1 MRETN
6 ELNEKLQVLI
16 LCTANSA
23 RSQMG
28 EGLLR
33 RLAGDKMD
41 VFSAGS
47 RSSRVN
53 PVAIEA
59 MRARGIDISSHTS
72 DHLERYLTKE
82 FDYVITV
89 CDKAAET
96 CPLFPGAAKR
106 IHWGIPDPS
115 AVDGGERD
123 ILNSFIAVRDSLEAK
138 LGEWLKSLSV

>member
-1 MRETN
+1 MQKPN
-6 ELNEKLQVLI
+6 ESSAKLQVLI

-33 RLAGDKMD
+33 KLGGDKVD

-47 RSSRVN
+47 RPSSVN
-53 PVAIEA
+53 PFAIEA
-59 MRARGIDISSHTS
+59 MRARGIDISAYTS

-106 IHWGIPDPS
+106 IHWGLPDPA
-115 AVDGGERD
+115 AVDGGERE
-123 ILNSFIAVRDSLEAK
+123 ILKSFMAVRDSLEDK
-138 LGEWLKSLSV
+138 LDAWLKTLPA